1 MGQDPFNI
9 ASTGESTPP
18 PRTEP
23 RRPKVPDPV
32 KQRKCGKDS
41 TREELCEES
50 ARCENDCDDMFS
62 GRAEKTCLKLP
73 TRLVYDFTELLD
85 FTEDGDID
93 EIDSE
98 VLECLL
104 DIDDKEFIDAIK
116 DMSGNQA
123 EEFLAGIADDE
134 DLANVFQDEDDN
146 SDILRALLKEATG
159 KNNIEA
165 QLREDIDDGKTF
177 LQLAAEGA
185 EEAWDWLEDYVEDE
199 HPNRDTIVTYCDVIV
214 NGGSKRMRDSDL
226 DDLLD
231 TDAFKDEY
239 EDEVTGDS
247 YTYDTRGSKDFRAWC
262 QVVKLAPNLPAP
274 CPESGA
280 SLPTNERVRIE
291 TDNSGPIGARHQ
303 FYLQRNYCEVS
314 SGSQSVTKHSDWTAS
329 NSNSL
334 RGSNTHRDYIL
345 ALTDDSVGGEKYG
358 LVVIIDNELNYDSD
372 KKYYLYIEN
381 IRYDLGNPDQKY
393 TESCNS
399 VPSSD
404 KKDLIL
410 WEGFINNNSDRFS
423 RTGPHDVWLASDEN
437 GDNCEYYK

>member
-1 MGQDPFNI
+1 MGQNPFNI

-23 RRPKVPDPV
+23 RQPKVPDPV

-199 HPNRDTIVTYCDVIV
+199 YPNRDTIVTYCDVIV

-231 TDAFKDEY
+231 TDAFEDEY

-262 QVVKLAPNLPAP
+262 ENEQIVTGP
-274 CPESGA
+274 CPAGGSSAPPNSDRLLARITFKLDSPGGQPIYQSRNFCWRTSTTSES
-280 SLPTNERVRIE
+280 E
-291 TDNSGPIGARHQ
+291 
-303 FYLQRNYCEVS
+303 LQRSDSFSRHNTYTGKGSSVPNQNPIIRLGNYGELFLN
-314 SGSQSVTKHSDWTAS
+314 KDDIDDIEEYNA
-329 NSNSL
+329 NSE
-334 RGSNTHRDYIL
+334 T
-345 ALTDDSVGGEKYG
+345 T
-358 LVVIIDNELNYDSD
+358 
-372 KKYYLYIEN
+372 YYLYIESERIKLTNRYSYSNTDCTGATNEINDILYFELDQNKFQANSSYN
-381 IRYDLGNPDQKY
+381 IY
-393 TESCNS
+393 
-399 VPSSD
+399 
-404 KKDLIL
+404 
-410 WEGFINNNSDRFS
+410 
-423 RTGPHDVWLASDEN
+423 LASEEDGE
-437 GDNCEYYK
+437 CTYYQ

>member
-9 ASTGESTPP
+9 ASTGEPTP

-73 TRLVYDFTELLD
+73 TRLVYDFTELLE

-104 DIDDKEFIDAIK
+104 DIDDKEFIDAVEK
-116 DMSGNQA
+116 MNRDA

-146 SDILRALLKEATG
+146 SDILKALLKEATG
-159 KNNIEA
+159 KNDIEA

-185 EEAWDWLEDYVEDE
+185 EDAWDWLEDYVEE
-199 HPNRDTIVTYCDVIV
+199 EYPNRDPIVTYCDVIV
-214 NGGSKRMRDSDL
+214 NGGSKSLRDSDL

-231 TDAFKDEY
+231 TDPFEDEY
-239 EDEVTGDS
+239 EDEVERDGYSYKATG
-247 YTYDTRGSKDFRAWC
+247 TKNFKNWC
-262 QVVKLAPNLPAP
+262 NVVKLAPNLPTP

-280 SLPTNERVRIE
+280 SLPTNKRVRIE
-291 TDNSGPIGARHQ
+291 TTPAGPSNRHQ

-314 SGSQSVTKHSDWTAS
+314 SGSQSVTTHNDWTAS
-329 NSNSL
+329 NSNSF

-345 ALTDDSVGGEKYG
+345 ALSDDQIGSKYG
-358 LVVIIDNELNYDSD
+358 WIIIINDNLDYDSD
-372 KKYYLYIEN
+372 KKYYLYVGNTRYNLRDPDHRPYPETCREVTSSN
-381 IRYDLGNPDQKY
+381 RKTLIR
-393 TESCNS
+393 
-399 VPSSD
+399 
-404 KKDLIL
+404 
-410 WEGFINNNSDRFS
+410 WEGFIDSDSERFFG
-423 RTGPHDVWLASDEN
+423 TGPHDVWLASDEG